1 MKLTKLADYAVR
13 AVVHLGGKKP
23 GELATTDEISV
34 ANMIPRAFLA
44 KVMQALCK
52 GGLVVAHRGK
62 SGGFALAKDGKDITV
77 RQIVESVEGPIQL
90 NRCLVMT
97 ALCERDAFCGAHS
110 VWREAQD
117 ALLGVLD
124 KHNVADIAKK
134 QAENLTK

>member
-23 GELATTDEISV
+23 GELATTEEIAG

-52 GGLVVAHRGK
+52 GGLVVGHRGK
-62 SGGFALAKDGKDITV
+62 SGGFALARAGKEITV
-77 RQIVESVEGPIQL
+77 RQIVEAVEGPIQL

-97 ALCERDAFCGAHS
+97 ALCERDAYCGAHG

-117 ALLGVLD
+117 AILKVLD
-124 KHNVADIAKK
+124 SHTVADMAKK
-134 QAENLTK
+134 QEENLKR